1 MSLKIEEESEIYIR
15 ITESLLRKVDAVCE
29 KKNIP
34 FNRFATIAI
43 EYALEQLKD

>member
-1 MSLKIEEESEIYIR
+1 MSLHIEEERDMNVR
-15 ITESLLRKVDAVCE
+15 ITETLLRKVDDVCT

-43 EYALEQLKD
+43 QYALEHLED